1 MNTPRSAKAL
11 ASRTAARKRASS
23 ANCNAATLTTYT
35 LDVPGGS
42 SHSTVTPAVM
52 HDSVSGGP
60 MYMVEAAGS
69 GLVGVLTLNKV
80 LIGSPTLAE
89 NDVSVAAYS
98 APPKASQPGGSN
110 LDTIDTRFFNAEWRN
125 NRLVAAHTVS
135 SFSDVVAHA
144 RWYEFNTAPAIPTLQ
159 QEGTIG
165 TIGSD
170 VYNYGAKSVGSV
182 LIPKMKVA
190 GS

>member
-1 MNTPRSAKAL
+1 PRLGWNADAIVVSFNMFASTFTNVQLLVIGKA
-11 ASRTAARKRASS
+11 SVEDG
-23 ANCNAATLTTYT
+23 NAATLTTYT

-69 GLVGVLTLNKV
+69 GLVGVLTLNNV

-125 NRLVAAHTVS
+125 NRLVT
-135 SFSDVVAHA
+135 AHA
-144 RWYEFNTAPAIPTLQ
+144 VGIAGDTAAKAAWYDISTSAA
-159 QEGTIG
+159 
-165 TIGSD
+165 
-170 VYNYGAKSVGSV
+170 
-182 LIPKMKVA
+182 
-190 GS
+190 